1 MADPQELLR
10 DALARIAALE
20 LQLAESRPATPLAP
34 PVTPRTRGPK
44 IAVPSEFN
52 GDRANTETF
61 LRQVLLYL
69 LARPYEFA
77 DDDTRVMFAMSY
89 MKDGTAGLW
98 ADRKVDQYQLGEPI
112 PSWTEFIAQVRDTFG
127 DPDRAG
133 SARLRMGNLSQGSKS
148 ADEYVQEFRE
158 VANLT
163 LYNDEAHIDRFQQGL
178 NRSLVEK
185 IYSLPHMPADLEA
198 WYKWASKLD
207 NQARMMKARFPSL
220 ALPQSASA
228 SAKPG
233 ANVLRFAR
241 PPTSPMPAVAPPTT
255 SSTGPAPMDLDRA
268 RRTGACFL
276 CGKVGHIKR
285 DCPSRRSPQSVFDA
299 TKVRSVI
306 REELQRLIAPPA
318 EIAGVT
324 RTVPQDFPPS

>member
-1 MADPQELLR
+1 MRALTEDQNYLPTPPIFMADPQELLR

-98 ADRKVDQYQLGEPI
+98 ADRKVDQYQLGKPI
-112 PSWTEFIAQVRDTFG
+112 PSWTEFIAQLRDTFG

-133 SARLRMGNLSQGSKS
+133 SAGLRMGNLSQGSKS

-163 LYNDEAHIDRFQQGL
+163 LYNDEVHIDHFQQGL
-178 NRSLVEK
+178 NHSLVEK

-198 WYKWASKLD
+198 WYKWVSKLD
-207 NQARMMKARFPSL
+207 NQARMIKPLFPPFAS
-220 ALPQSASA
+220 PGSATL
-228 SAKPG
+228 KP
-233 ANVLRFAR
+233 ATNVLQFTRLQ
-241 PPTSPMPAVAPPTT
+241 TLPMPAVAPPTT
-255 SSTGPAPMDLDRA
+255 SSM
-268 RRTGACFL
+268 
-276 CGKVGHIKR
+276 
-285 DCPSRRSPQSVFDA
+285 
-299 TKVRSVI
+299 
-306 REELQRLIAPPA
+306 
-318 EIAGVT
+318 
-324 RTVPQDFPPS
+324 